1 MDQLK
6 SKKETIAIIG
16 AGPSG
21 LACAYFLGGM
31 GYKIEVFDE
40 NAVPGGL
47 PLYAVPSSRIHTDTI
62 MNEVENL
69 KKMDIVFHNGI
80 KAGADI
86 NIDSL
91 FKEGFDAVFI
101 GTGLWKCAG
110 LNVPGIELKG
120 VYAALDFLIKFN
132 IYDRK
137 LTPGATPPETGG
149 KAVVIGG
156 GNVAIDSVLA
166 LKTLGVKDASILCLE
181 AAEEMPSYKNER
193 EEALSLGAVLYNRV
207 RTIEITGENGRVSG
221 VKAIRVELKEGEKF
235 GIDKLE
241 DIPGSEF
248 FIEADT
254 VIEAV
259 GQRPD
264 EGFTSTLT
272 GVDLTERGLIKT
284 DAETLKT
291 SRAGVFAGGDIAEGP
306 SNIALAIKDGKK
318 AASSIDK
325 YLKSLKAYGLNIA

>member
-1 MDQLK
+1 MDQVK
-6 SKKETIAIIG
+6 TKKETIAIIG

-31 GYKIEVFDE
+31 GYKTEIFDE

-47 PLYAVPSSRIHTDTI
+47 PIYAVPSSRIHTDTI

-69 KKMDIVFHNGI
+69 KKTGAVFHNGV
-80 KAGADI
+80 KAGGDI

-91 FKEGFDAVFI
+91 FKEGFDAIFI
-101 GTGLWKCAG
+101 GAGLWKPAG
-110 LNVPGIELKG
+110 LDVPGINLKG
-120 VYAALDFLIKFN
+120 VYAALDFLIRFN

-137 LTPGATPPETGG
+137 LIPGAAPPEAGD
-149 KAVVIGG
+149 KVVVIGG
-156 GNVAIDSVLA
+156 GNVAIDSILA
-166 LKTLGVKDASILCLE
+166 VKSLGAKDASILCLE
-181 AAEEMPSYKNER
+181 AAEEMPSYKNEW
-193 EEALSLGAVLYNRV
+193 EEALALGAVFYNRA
-207 RTIEITGENGRVSG
+207 RTLEITGENGRVSG
-221 VKAIRVELKEGEKF
+221 VKAVKVALKEGEKF
-235 GIDKLE
+235 GIDNLE

-306 SNIALAIKDGKK
+306 SNIAVAIKDGKK

-325 YLKSLKAYGLNIA
+325 YLKSLKAYGVNIA